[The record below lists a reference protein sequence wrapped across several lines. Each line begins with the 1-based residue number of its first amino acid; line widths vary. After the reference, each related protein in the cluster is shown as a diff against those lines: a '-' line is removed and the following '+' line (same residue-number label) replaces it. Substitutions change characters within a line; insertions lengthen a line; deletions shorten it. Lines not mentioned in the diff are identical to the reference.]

1 MKKLALVSV
10 LILVLSGM
18 SFGQKWLAGAYYKVS
33 FPAGSTKGFIDKTSF
48 LGGGVEVRRFMNEFW
63 SLGVSVDYSYF
74 KQDNAGEAGTE
85 TRTLKSLPVMAT
97 LHFYVQ
103 NNAAYLPFAGVRLG
117 GFRISRTTESPEGTV
132 TADKWYLGFIP
143 EVGVVFPLGDSVNL
157 VGSFQF
163 NYAVAEGVR
172 QDQAYYALTLGL
184 FWGAR

>member
-1 MKKLALVSV
+1 
-10 LILVLSGM
+10 M

-33 FPAGSTKGFIDKTSF
+33 FPAGSTKGFIDKASF
-48 LGGGVEVRRFMNEFW
+48 LGGGAEVRRFMNEFW

-85 TRTLKSLPVMAT
+85 ARTLKSLPVMAT

-117 GFRISRTTESPEGTV
+117 GFRISRT
-132 TADKWYLGFIP
+132 IP
-143 EVGVVFPLGDSVNL
+143 EVGAVFPLSESVNL

-184 FWGAR
+184 FWGTR